1 MKIKYPLIIPSI
13 GHGSTDLLD
22 LPYETLRYNL
32 ISCLI
37 VYNLNYNLRKII
49 LLLSS
54 IIHIADDFNIKNNN
68 KFLFSS
74 IFHILWLKKPI
85 ISKIYLSF
93 IHTPI
98 HYIKIY
104 NSKRK
109 WKLKLGLGGLISILS
124 IIILNKNIDIIID
137 KKMGKLWWIFPIIP
151 HIYLTNKINN
161 FKINLKNLNKKKRFI
176 INSPIYVI

>member
-22 LPYETLRYNL
+22 LPYESLYYNL

-49 LLLSS
+49 LVLSS
-54 IIHIADDFNIKNNN
+54 IIHIADDFYIKNNS
-68 KFLFSS
+68 KYFFSS
-74 IFHILWLKKPI
+74 VFHILWLKFPL

-93 IHTPI
+93 IHTPL

-104 NSKRK
+104 KINNK
-109 WKLKLGLGGLISILS
+109 WKEKLFLANIVNFFSILGLK
-124 IIILNKNIDIIID
+124 NNIDMLIE
-137 KKMGKLWWIFPIIP
+137 KRMGKLWWIFPIIP
-151 HIYLTNKINN
+151 HIYLTKKIDKLNN
-161 FKINLKNLNKKKRFI
+161 NKKKDYIFI
-176 INSPIYVI
+176 KKNIIHVI